1 MKTKDKILSKAMEL
15 FNEKGY
21 NNITTRHIAAEL
33 NISAGNLH
41 YHFKHSEDIIKI
53 LFSELVL
60 KMDDLLN
67 NLQKIENKTLEDLY
81 HFTFS
86 TYEVFYSFRFI
97 FMNFF
102 DILKHIP
109 AIESQYESINISRKD
124 EFQEIFKGFQ
134 KDGIFIEDI
143 PDFILRGLTTQIFII
158 ADNWIIHNS
167 LAFKLEKDEAVKHYA
182 LIQMNLFYPLL
193 TKEQQKLYETKY
205 IHNNKP
211 FHAGTTSGLPSA

>member
-1 MKTKDKILSKAMEL
+1 MEL
-15 FNEKGY
+15 FNKNGY
-21 NNITTRHIAAEL
+21 NNITTRHIAADL
-33 NISAGNLH
+33 NISPGNLH

-67 NLQKIENKTLEDLY
+67 NLHKIENKTLEDLY

-86 TYEVFYSFRFI
+86 TYEVFYSFRFL

-109 AIESQYESINISRKD
+109 AIEAQYESINISRKD
-124 EFQEIFKGFQ
+124 EFQMIFKGFQ
-134 KDGIFIEDI
+134 KNNIFRSNI
-143 PDFILRGLTTQIFII
+143 PDFILKSLTTQIFII

-167 LAFKLEKDEAVKHYA
+167 LAFKMNGDEAIKHYA

-193 TKEQQKLYETKY
+193 TEEQQKLYELKY
-205 IHNNKP
+205 I
-211 FHAGTTSGLPSA
+211 SEL

>member
-1 MKTKDKILSKAMEL
+1 MKTKDKILSKALEL

-21 NNITTRHIAAEL
+21 NNITTRHIAADL

-41 YHFKHSEDIIKI
+41 YHFRHSEDIIKI

-60 KMDDLLN
+60 KMDVLLSD
-67 NLQKIENKTLEDLY
+67 LQKIENKTLQDLY

-109 AIESQYESINISRKD
+109 AIESQYESINESRKD
-124 EFQEIFKGFQ
+124 EFKIIFKGFQ
-134 KDGIFIEDI
+134 KNNIFKNDI
-143 PDFILRGLTTQIFII
+143 PDFIMRSLTTQIFII

-167 LAFKLEKDEAVKHYA
+167 LAFKFTKEEAVKHYA

-193 TKEQQKLYETKY
+193 TEEQQKLYEEQY
-205 IHNNKP
+205 IDE
-211 FHAGTTSGLPSA
+211 L

>member
-1 MKTKDKILSKAMEL
+1 MKTKDKILSKAIEL

-53 LFSELVL
+53 LFSELIL
-60 KMDDLLN
+60 KMDVLLN
-67 NLQKIENKTLEDLY
+67 DLQAIENKTLEDLY

-86 TYEVFYSFRFI
+86 TYEVFYAFRFI

-102 DILKHIP
+102 DILKNIP
-109 AIESQYESINISRKD
+109 AIESQYESINISRKG
-124 EFQEIFKGFQ
+124 EFQAIFKGFQ
-134 KDGIFIEDI
+134 KNNIFRDDV
-143 PDFILRGLTTQIFII
+143 PDFILRSLTTQIFII

-167 LAFKLEKDEAVKHYA
+167 LAFKLNKEEAVKHYA

-193 TKEQQKLYETKY
+193 TAEQQKIYELNY
-205 IHNNKP
+205 ID
-211 FHAGTTSGLPSA
+211 

>member
-1 MKTKDKILSKAMEL
+1 MKTKDKILSKAIEL

-53 LFSELVL
+53 LFSELIL
-60 KMDDLLN
+60 KMDVLLN
-67 NLQKIENKTLEDLY
+67 DLQAIENKTLEDLY

-86 TYEVFYSFRFI
+86 TYEVFYAFRFI

-102 DILKHIP
+102 DILKNIP
-109 AIESQYESINISRKD
+109 AIESQYESINISRKG
-124 EFQEIFKGFQ
+124 EFQAIFKGFQ
-134 KDGIFIEDI
+134 KNNIFRDDV
-143 PDFILRGLTTQIFII
+143 PDFILRSLTTQIFII

-167 LAFKLEKDEAVKHYA
+167 LAFKLNKEEAVKHYA

-193 TKEQQKLYETKY
+193 TVEQQKIYAKKY
-205 IHNNKP
+205 I
-211 FHAGTTSGLPSA
+211 GEEGLSS

>member
-1 MKTKDKILSKAMEL
+1 MKTKDKILSKALEL

-21 NNITTRHIAAEL
+21 NNITTRHIAADL

-53 LFSELVL
+53 LFSELIL
-60 KMDDLLN
+60 KMDVLMNDLR
-67 NLQKIENKTLEDLY
+67 KIENKTLEDLY

-102 DILKHIP
+102 DILKKIP
-109 AIESQYESINISRKD
+109 VIESQYESINITRKD
-124 EFQEIFKGFQ
+124 EFREIFEGFQ
-134 KDGIFIEDI
+134 KDHIFRSDI
-143 PDFILRGLTTQIFII
+143 PDFILGSLTTQIFII
-158 ADNWIIHNS
+158 ADNWLIHNS
-167 LAFKLEKDEAVKHYA
+167 LSFKLNKDEAVKHYA

-193 TKEQQKLYETKY
+193 TEDQQKLYELKY
-205 IHNNKP
+205 I
-211 FHAGTTSGLPSA
+211 S

>member
-1 MKTKDKILSKAMEL
+1 MEL
-15 FNEKGY
+15 FNENGY

-33 NISAGNLH
+33 NMSPGNLH

-60 KMDDLLN
+60 KMDVILN
-67 NLQKIENKTLEDLY
+67 NLHKTENKTLEDLY
-81 HFTFS
+81 YFTFS

-109 AIESQYESINISRKD
+109 AIESQYESINESRKD
-124 EFQEIFKGFQ
+124 EFQMIFKGFQ
-134 KDGIFIEDI
+134 KNNIFRDDI

-167 LAFKLEKDEAVKHYA
+167 LAFKFEKDKAVEYYA

-193 TKEQQKLYETKY
+193 TAEQQKLYEEKY
-205 IHNNKP
+205 I
-211 FHAGTTSGLPSA
+211 G

>member
-21 NNITTRHIAAEL
+21 NNITTRHIAAGL

-53 LFSELVL
+53 LFSELVI
-60 KMDDLLN
+60 KMDILFNDL
-67 NLQKIENKTLEDLY
+67 QTIENKTLEDLY

-86 TYEVFYSFRFI
+86 MYEIFYSFRFI

-102 DILKHIP
+102 DILNHIP
-109 AIESQYESINISRKD
+109 AIQSQYESINITRKN
-124 EFQEIFKGFQ
+124 EFQMIFKGFQ
-134 KDGIFIEDI
+134 KNNIFRDDI
-143 PDFILRGLTTQIFII
+143 PDFILKSLTIQIFII

-167 LAFKLEKDEAVKHYA
+167 LAFKLNKDEAVKHYA

-193 TKEQQKLYETKY
+193 AEEQQKLYEEKY
-205 IHNNKP
+205 I
-211 FHAGTTSGLPSA
+211 S

>member
-1 MKTKDKILSKAMEL
+1 MKTKDKILEKAMEL
-15 FNEKGY
+15 FNENGY

-33 NISAGNLH
+33 NMSPGNLH

-60 KMDDLLN
+60 KMDVILN
-67 NLQKIENKTLEDLY
+67 NLHKTENKTLEDLY
-81 HFTFS
+81 YFTFS

-109 AIESQYESINISRKD
+109 AIESQYESINESRKD
-124 EFQEIFKGFQ
+124 EFQMIFKGFQ
-134 KDGIFIEDI
+134 KNNIFRDDI

-167 LAFKLEKDEAVKHYA
+167 LAFKFEKDKAVEYYA

-193 TKEQQKLYETKY
+193 TAEQQKLYEEKY
-205 IHNNKP
+205 I
-211 FHAGTTSGLPSA
+211 G

>member
-1 MKTKDKILSKAMEL
+1 MKTKDKILSKALEL

-21 NNITTRHIAAEL
+21 NNITTRHIAADL

-53 LFSELVL
+53 LFSELIL
-60 KMDDLLN
+60 KMDALMNDLRI
-67 NLQKIENKTLEDLY
+67 IENKTLEDLY

-102 DILKHIP
+102 DILKKIP
-109 AIESQYESINISRKD
+109 VIESQYESINITRKD
-124 EFQEIFKGFQ
+124 EFREIFEGFQ
-134 KDGIFIEDI
+134 KDHIFRNDI
-143 PDFILRGLTTQIFII
+143 PDFILGSLTTQIFII
-158 ADNWIIHNS
+158 ADNWLIHNS
-167 LAFKLEKDEAVKHYA
+167 LSFKLNKEEAVKHYA

-193 TKEQQKLYETKY
+193 TEEQQKIYELKY
-205 IHNNKP
+205 I
-211 FHAGTTSGLPSA
+211 S

>member
-1 MKTKDKILSKAMEL
+1 MEL

-21 NNITTRHIAAEL
+21 NNITTRHIAAGL

-60 KMDDLLN
+60 KMDILLN
-67 NLQKIENKTLEDLY
+67 DLQTIENKTLEDLY

-86 TYEVFYSFRFI
+86 MYEVFYSFRFI

-102 DILKHIP
+102 DILNHIP
-109 AIESQYESINISRKD
+109 AIQSQYESINITRKN
-124 EFQEIFKGFQ
+124 EFQVIFKGFQ
-134 KDGIFIEDI
+134 KNNIFRNDI
-143 PDFILRGLTTQIFII
+143 PDFIMSGLTTQIFII
-158 ADNWIIHNS
+158 ADNWITHNS
-167 LAFKLEKDEAVKHYA
+167 LSFKLDKDEAIKHYV

-193 TKEQQKLYETKY
+193 TEEQQKLYEEQY
-205 IHNNKP
+205 IRK
-211 FHAGTTSGLPSA
+211 S

>member
-1 MKTKDKILSKAMEL
+1 MEL

-21 NNITTRHIAAEL
+21 NNITTRHIAADL
-33 NISAGNLH
+33 NMSPGNLH

-60 KMDDLLN
+60 QMDELLN

-86 TYEVFYSFRFI
+86 TYEVFYSFRFL

-109 AIESQYESINISRKD
+109 AIESKYESINISRKD
-124 EFQEIFKGFQ
+124 EFQVIFKGFQ
-134 KDGIFIEDI
+134 KNNIFRKDI
-143 PDFILRGLTTQIFII
+143 PDFIMRSLTTQIFII

-167 LAFKLEKDEAVKHYA
+167 LAFKLDQDKAVKHYA

-193 TKEQQKLYETKY
+193 TEEQQKLYELKY
-205 IHNNKP
+205 ISN
-211 FHAGTTSGLPSA
+211 L

>member
-1 MKTKDKILSKAMEL
+1 MKTKERILSKALEL

-21 NNITTRHIAAEL
+21 NNITTRHIATDL
-33 NISAGNLH
+33 DISAGNLH

-53 LFSELVL
+53 LFSELIL
-60 KMDDLLN
+60 KMDVLLN
-67 NLQKIENKTLEDLY
+67 DLQKIENKTLEDLY

-102 DILKHIP
+102 DILKKIP
-109 AIESQYESINISRKD
+109 SIESQYESINISRKG
-124 EFQEIFKGFQ
+124 EFQAIFKGFQ
-134 KDGIFIEDI
+134 KNNIFREDV
-143 PDFILRGLTTQIFII
+143 PDFILKSLTTQIFII

-167 LAFKLEKDEAVKHYA
+167 LAFKMDKDEAVKHYA

-193 TKEQQKLYETKY
+193 TGEQQKIYELNYVK
-205 IHNNKP
+205 
-211 FHAGTTSGLPSA
+211 

>member
-1 MKTKDKILSKAMEL
+1 MKTKDKILSKALEL

-21 NNITTRHIAAEL
+21 NNITTRHIAADL

-53 LFSELVL
+53 LFSELIL
-60 KMDDLLN
+60 KMDALMNDLRI
-67 NLQKIENKTLEDLY
+67 IENKTLEDLY

-102 DILKHIP
+102 DILKKIP
-109 AIESQYESINISRKD
+109 VIESQYESINITRKD
-124 EFQEIFKGFQ
+124 EFREIFEGFQ
-134 KDGIFIEDI
+134 KDHIFRNNV
-143 PDFILRGLTTQIFII
+143 PDFILGSLTTQIFII
-158 ADNWIIHNS
+158 ADNWLIHNS
-167 LAFKLEKDEAVKHYA
+167 LSFKLNKEEAVKHYA

-193 TKEQQKLYETKY
+193 TEEQQKLYELKY
-205 IHNNKP
+205 I
-211 FHAGTTSGLPSA
+211 S

>member
-1 MKTKDKILSKAMEL
+1 MKTKDKILSKALEL

-21 NNITTRHIAAEL
+21 NNITTRHIAAGL

-53 LFSELVL
+53 LFSELIL
-60 KMDDLLN
+60 KMDVLLN
-67 NLQKIENKTLEDLY
+67 DLQKIENKTLEDLY

-86 TYEVFYSFRFI
+86 IYEVFYSFRFI

-109 AIESQYESINISRKD
+109 AIESQYESINMSRKE
-124 EFQEIFKGFQ
+124 EFQVIFKGFQ
-134 KDGIFIEDI
+134 KNNIFRNNV
-143 PDFILRGLTTQIFII
+143 PDFILKSLTTQIFII
-158 ADNWIIHNS
+158 ADNWIIHNR
-167 LAFKLEKDEAVKHYA
+167 LAFKLNEDEAIKHYA

-193 TKEQQKLYETKY
+193 TEEQQKLYEAKY
-205 IHNNKP
+205 ILE
-211 FHAGTTSGLPSA
+211 S